1 MWYTSPQLL
10 WHNVPMQP
18 NPTTPLSTALQLTN
32 FLREWLGGRI
42 SSELELA
49 SLAERGLPL
58 TTVSR
63 MTRHGLT
70 RDEVHAL
77 VIHRR
82 TFKHRKASHQKLS
95 KEESDRAIRTAR
107 ILARAQATL
116 GDAASALTWVREPKS
131 RFEGKT
137 PIQMMSTETGG
148 RLVEEMLVQIDEG
161 MFA

>member
-1 MWYTSPQLL
+1 MATSPSTSRQLGDYL
-10 WHNVPMQP
+10 G
-18 NPTTPLSTALQLTN
+18 
-32 FLREWLGGRI
+32 EWLGARFG
-42 SSELELA
+42 SELELV

-58 TTVSR
+58 TTVNR

-70 RDEVHAL
+70 RDEVHSL

-82 TFKHRKASHQKLS
+82 TFKHRKSNHQKLS
-95 KEESDRAIRTAR
+95 KEESDRAIRAAR

-116 GDAASALTWVREPKS
+116 GDSESALEWVRQPKI

-137 PIQMMSTETGG
+137 PIQMMSTEAGA
-148 RLVEEMLVQIDEG
+148 RLVEEMLVQTDEG

>member
-1 MWYTSPQLL
+1 MQCTAVSPIAQQL
-10 WHNVPMQP
+10 
-18 NPTTPLSTALQLTN
+18 ADY
-32 FLREWLGGRI
+32 LREWLGAHIG
-42 SSELELA
+42 SELELA

-58 TTVSR
+58 TTVNR

-70 RDEVHAL
+70 REEVHSL

-82 TFKHRKASHQKLS
+82 TFKHRKSSKQRLS
-95 KEESDRAIRTAR
+95 REESDRAIRTAR

-116 GDAASALTWVREPKS
+116 GDADRALAWVRQPKA
-131 RFEGKT
+131 RFEGRT
-137 PIQMMSTETGG
+137 PIQMMATEAGG

>member
-1 MWYTSPQLL
+1 MSIEPMSTQPTARQLSDYL
-10 WHNVPMQP
+10 HD
-18 NPTTPLSTALQLTN
+18 
-32 FLREWLGGRI
+32 WLGARFE
-42 SSELELA
+42 SELDLA

-58 TTVSR
+58 TTVTR

-70 RDEVHAL
+70 RDEVHSL

-82 TFKHRKASHQKLS
+82 TFKHRKSSHQRLS
-95 KEESDRAIRTAR
+95 KEESDRAIRSAR

-116 GDAASALTWVREPKS
+116 GEADAALDWMRRPKV

-137 PIQMMSTETGG
+137 PLQMMSTETGA

>member
-1 MWYTSPQLL
+1 M
-10 WHNVPMQP
+10 WHNVPMQ
-18 NPTTPLSTALQLTN
+18 STAVSPTAQQLADY
-32 FLREWLGGRI
+32 LREWLGAHSG
-42 SSELELA
+42 SELELA

-63 MTRHGLT
+63 LTRHGLT
-70 RDEVHAL
+70 REEVHSL

-82 TFKHRKASHQKLS
+82 TFKHRKSSKQRLS
-95 KEESDRAIRTAR
+95 REESDRAIRTAR

-116 GDAASALTWVREPKS
+116 GDADRALAWVRQPKL
-131 RFEGKT
+131 RFEGRT
-137 PIQMMSTETGG
+137 PIQMMATEAGG

>member
-1 MWYTSPQLL
+1 MNMATSLSSAKQLGEY
-10 WHNVPMQP
+10 
-18 NPTTPLSTALQLTN
+18 
-32 FLREWLGGRI
+32 LREWLGARFV
-42 SSELELA
+42 SEFELA

-58 TTVSR
+58 ATVTR
-63 MTRHGLT
+63 MTQHGLT

-82 TFKHRKASHQKLS
+82 TLKHRKSNKQKLS

-107 ILARAQATL
+107 ILSRAQAAF
-116 GDAASALTWVREPKS
+116 GDSDAALDWARQPKV
-131 RFEGKT
+131 RFEGRT

-148 RLVEEMLVQIDEG
+148 RLVEEMLLQIDEG

>member
-1 MWYTSPQLL
+1 MSTQPTARQLSDYL
-10 WHNVPMQP
+10 HD
-18 NPTTPLSTALQLTN
+18 
-32 FLREWLGGRI
+32 WLGARFE
-42 SSELELA
+42 SELDLA

-58 TTVSR
+58 TTVTR

-70 RDEVHAL
+70 RDEVHSL

-82 TFKHRKASHQKLS
+82 TFKHRKSSHQRLS
-95 KEESDRAIRTAR
+95 KEESDRAIRSAR

-116 GDAASALTWVREPKS
+116 GEADAALDWMRRPKV

-137 PIQMMSTETGG
+137 PLQMMSTETGA

>member
-1 MWYTSPQLL
+1 MATP
-10 WHNVPMQP
+10 V
-18 NPTTPLSTALQLTN
+18 TTVKTLAE
-32 FLREWLGGRI
+32 FLREWLGARFA
-42 SSELELA
+42 SEMELV

-58 TTVSR
+58 TTVNK
-63 MTRHGLT
+63 MTKHGLT

-82 TFKHRKASHQKLS
+82 TFKHRKSSHQKLS

-116 GDAASALTWVREPKS
+116 GDSEAALDWVRQPKA
-131 RFEGKT
+131 RFEGKS
-137 PIQMMSTETGG
+137 PIQMMSTETGS
-148 RLVEEMLVQIDEG
+148 RLVEQMLVQIDEG

>member
-1 MWYTSPQLL
+1 MQTHSATS
-10 WHNVPMQP
+10 
-18 NPTTPLSTALQLTN
+18 LSTAHQLSD
-32 FLREWLGGRI
+32 FFREWLGARI

-58 TTVSR
+58 TTVNR

-82 TFKHRKASHQKLS
+82 TFKHRKASRQKLS

-116 GDAASALTWVREPKS
+116 GDAASALSWVREPKT

-148 RLVEEMLVQIDEG
+148 RLVEEMLVQVDEG